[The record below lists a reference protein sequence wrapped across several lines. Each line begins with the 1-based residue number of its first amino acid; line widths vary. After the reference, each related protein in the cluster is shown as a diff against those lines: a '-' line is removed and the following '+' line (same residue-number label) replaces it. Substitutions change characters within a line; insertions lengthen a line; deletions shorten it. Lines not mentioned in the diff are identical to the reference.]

1 MLTNVFKSVN
11 IYSRGD
17 INMKHIT
24 NYKPKDFAELLNVS
38 VKTLQRWDREGILIA
53 KRTPT
58 DRRYYTYDQYLEYKG
73 IKNNTERKVV
83 IYTRVSTNGQK
94 DDLLNQKQF
103 LLNFTSSKGIIVDE
117 IIEDVGSGLNYN
129 RKKWNRL
136 IEESM
141 ENKIDTI
148 IVTHKDR
155 FIRFGYDWFERFL
168 AKFNVKII
176 VVNNELLSP
185 QEELVQDII
194 SILHVFSCRI
204 YGLRKYKK
212 KIEEDEEIAKSVQS
226 GNKSNAKSKTKD

>member
-1 MLTNVFKSVN
+1 MNT
-11 IYSRGD
+11 
-17 INMKHIT
+17 KHIT
-24 NYKPKDFAELLNVS
+24 NYKPKDFAELLGVS
-38 VKTLQRWDREGILIA
+38 VKTLQRWDRDNILKA

-58 DRRYYTYDQYLEYKG
+58 DRRYYTYDQYLEFKG
-73 IKNNTERKVV
+73 INNVSSNKKIV

-94 DDLLNQKQF
+94 DDLKNQVKF
-103 LLNFTSSKGIIVDE
+103 LLNFTSSKGMIVNE
-117 IIEDVGSGLNYN
+117 IIEDIGSGLNYN
-129 RKKWNRL
+129 RKKWNKL
-136 IEESM
+136 IEECM
-141 ENKIDTI
+141 ENKIDSI

-168 AKFNVKII
+168 GKFNVKII

-212 KIEEDEEIAKSVQS
+212 KIERDEEIAKSLQG
-226 GNKSNAKSKTKD
+226 GNKTNIKADTKD